1 MNLGISK
8 LMKYGKKNQE
18 ISELMNQEISKQTY
32 QKISKLFESRNI
44 KTWISNKLTIQ
55 ISE

>member
-44 KTWISNKLTIQ
+44 KT
-55 ISE
+55 